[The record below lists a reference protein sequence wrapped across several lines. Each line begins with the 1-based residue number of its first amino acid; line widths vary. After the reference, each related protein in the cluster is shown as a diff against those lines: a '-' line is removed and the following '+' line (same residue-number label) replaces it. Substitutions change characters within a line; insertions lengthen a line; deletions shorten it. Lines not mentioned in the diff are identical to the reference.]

1 MMLTLIKMK
10 NYKIQIKIYKKKFVI
25 TISIAIFANNC
36 ILESNY
42 IMIKCAKNAM
52 ILIIRKELKLV
63 I

>member
-1 MMLTLIKMK
+1 MK
-10 NYKIQIKIYKKKFVI
+10 KWLDTKASSLRKNCNYHN
-25 TISIAIFANNC
+25 IAIFANNC

>member
-1 MMLTLIKMK
+1 MK